1 MTSGDLF
8 YRRNTTYRF
17 YLWTLEFTLCTVNF
31 VLFFVKKKNYKSDF
45 KWKRMHFCC
54 CCCYFYC
61 CGSGICLDLGFTGA
75 LFVVCVSVVMY
86 HKDIWRG
93 LRWEVSRM
101 FRRALFC
108 LLRFIVTGVSCLF
121 FLIRKALHTVMFIN
135 SQSLAYRKTRLSPLL
150 SVSSS
155 SERRRSVSVLLIQ
168 HLWGGWIICI
178 IP

>member
-8 YRRNTTYRF
+8 YQRNTTYRF

-31 VLFFVKKKNYKSDF
+31 VLFFVKKKIINLILNEKECIF
-45 KWKRMHFCC
+45 C

>member
-1 MTSGDLF
+1 
-8 YRRNTTYRF
+8 
-17 YLWTLEFTLCTVNF
+17 
-31 VLFFVKKKNYKSDF
+31 
-45 KWKRMHFCC
+45 
-54 CCCYFYC
+54 
-61 CGSGICLDLGFTGA
+61 
-75 LFVVCVSVVMY
+75 
-86 HKDIWRG
+86 
-93 LRWEVSRM
+93 M

-168 HLWGGWIICI
+168 HLWGGVGLYASSHNFITFPFYFCVCKIQEVQVILKFDTIIDCSCPYKQTKHFPTLQECI
-178 IP
+178 YTALVVYFFFFF